1 MDKASGLPA
10 RRAALAI
17 LSDVLR
23 KRRALD
29 VVTADVLSRTK
40 LDERDA
46 AFARAI
52 ANETLRRFGLLDALI
67 RKYVPKAPQ
76 PHKAGATLEILMAGA
91 CELLCPTSH
100 HLDQIRRRRPR
111 NADVE
116 MSQHHVWRFRF

>member
-29 VVTADVLSRTK
+29 VATADVLSRTK

-46 AFARAI
+46 AFAFALPLLGIPSWEERAR
-52 ANETLRRFGLLDALI
+52 AR
-67 RKYVPKAPQ
+67 
-76 PHKAGATLEILMAGA
+76 
-91 CELLCPTSH
+91 
-100 HLDQIRRRRPR
+100 
-111 NADVE
+111 
-116 MSQHHVWRFRF
+116 